1 MKKLLIGYTTTTLLG
16 ILWIGFI
23 VVTGLR
29 GNGFGGFGYLLPVML
44 FTPEGFLLLGAMDA
58 GRGGQVGLFALLMTL
73 KIAISYGIASFILFL
88 WNRK

>member
-29 GNGFGGFGYLLPVML
+29 GNGFGYLLPVML

-58 GRGGQVGLFALLMTL
+58 GRGRQVGLFALLMTL